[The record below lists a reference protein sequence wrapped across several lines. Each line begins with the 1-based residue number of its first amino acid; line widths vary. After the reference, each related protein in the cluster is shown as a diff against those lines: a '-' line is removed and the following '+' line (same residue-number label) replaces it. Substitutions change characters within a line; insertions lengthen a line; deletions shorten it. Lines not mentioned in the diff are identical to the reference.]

1 MCTSVQIFQNEMDKL
16 ISLQVA
22 TFFKRNTMTTFSNQT
37 KTQQSQAAGE
47 PEPIGEP
54 SPYPLPQPVP
64 RPIPEP
70 ITDPKPDPIVA
81 QAKRDIDAGQVDTDM
96 RATPGLDALLRAK
109 LVPGPA
115 GKNRTSG
122 G

>member
-1 MCTSVQIFQNEMDKL
+1 
-16 ISLQVA
+16 
-22 TFFKRNTMTTFSNQT
+22 MTTFSLPVKNT
-37 KTQQSQAAGE
+37 PSLTHSE

-64 RPIPEP
+64 RPMPEP

-96 RATPGLDALLRAK
+96 RATPGLDATLRAK
-109 LVPGPA
+109 LVPVPVSSPV

>member
-1 MCTSVQIFQNEMDKL
+1 MNPLNSQEKSSLALTS
-16 ISLQVA
+16 
-22 TFFKRNTMTTFSNQT
+22 
-37 KTQQSQAAGE
+37 GE
-47 PEPIGEP
+47 SEPISEP
-54 SPYPLPQPVP
+54 SPYPLPQPTP
-64 RPIPEP
+64 RPTPEP
-70 ITDPKPDPIVA
+70 MSDPKPDPIVA

-96 RATPGLDALLRAK
+96 RATPGLDAELRAK